1 MASSKKYL
9 EFVLDQLS
17 ELENVTYRAMM
28 GEYVIY
34 YDGKVVGGIYDDRF
48 LIKPTPS
55 ALKLVPDAVYET
67 PYEGA
72 KDMILPDVDDREL
85 LGALIPTIASDLPEP
100 KRKKQL

>member
-17 ELENVTYRAMM
+17 ELEGVTYRAMM
-28 GEYVIY
+28 GEYIVY
-34 YDGKVVGGIYDDRF
+34 YGGKVVGGIYDDRF

-55 ALKLVPDAVYET
+55 ALKLVPEPAYET

-72 KDMILPDVDDREL
+72 KDMILPDVDDRDL
-85 LGALIPTIASDLPEP
+85 LNALIPAIASDLPEP
-100 KRKKQL
+100 KRKKDL